1 MGFPRT
7 AVSARVQVCRDWTI
21 GKAGGTVRPV
31 GVRGRYM
38 ASLSDLRVRNAKP
51 RDRAYKLFD
60 GRGLFLL
67 VTPPGGRLWRF
78 KYRMYGREK
87 LISLGAYPDVPLS
100 RAREKRDEARKL
112 IADGIDPSA
121 ERQARKTALLDT
133 FEGVA
138 KEWLALQSKSLA
150 PETISILG
158 ARLHSALYP
167 YLGTRPV
174 STITARELLA
184 ALRRIEARGRHETA
198 HRVRALAGR
207 VMRYAVATGRAQH
220 DVAADL
226 KDALAPVKSK
236 NFASVTDPVRVGELM
251 RAIEGYSGHPV
262 TALAL
267 KLAPLVFVR
276 PGELRQAEWSE
287 FDLEGAEWRIP
298 AARMK
303 MRELHIVPLAHQS
316 ITLLEEL
323 QPFARGGRYVFPSLR
338 SRDRPMSNNTING
351 ALRRL
356 GYSSE
361 EQTGHGFRS
370 MASTLLN
377 EQGFPPDV
385 IELQLAHSERNKVRA
400 AYNKAQRLPERR
412 KMMQAWADYL
422 DGLRAGKEVAPSV
435 TDAGQ
440 SSTPRT
446 VRVQT
451 SSRRVG

>member
-1 MGFPRT
+1 MP
-7 AVSARVQVCRDWTI
+7 SLSEARVR
-21 GKAGGTVRPV
+21 
-31 GVRGRYM
+31 
-38 ASLSDLRVRNAKP
+38 SAKP
-51 RDRAYKLFD
+51 RERAYKLFD
-60 GRGLFLL
+60 ERGLFLL
-67 VTPPGGRLWRF
+67 VTPTGGRLWRLR
-78 KYRMYGREK
+78 YRIGNLEK
-87 LISLGAYPDVPLS
+87 LISLGSYPDVPLK
-100 RAREKRDEARKL
+100 RAREKRDEARRL
-112 IADGIDPSA
+112 IADEIDPSA
-121 ERQARKTALLDT
+121 ERKARRAAMLVT
-133 FEGVA
+133 FQGVA
-138 KEWLALQSKSLA
+138 QEWLDLQSKSLA

-158 ARLHSALYP
+158 ARLNSGLHP
-167 YLGTRPV
+167 YLGTRPMT
-174 STITARELLA
+174 SITAQELLS

-207 VMRYAVATGRAQH
+207 VFRYAVATGRAQH

-226 KDALAPVKSK
+226 KDALVPVKSK
-236 NFASVTDPVRVGELM
+236 NFASVTDPIRVGELM

-303 MRELHIVPLAHQS
+303 MRELHVVPLAHQS

-356 GYSSE
+356 GYSTE
-361 EQTGHGFRS
+361 EQTGHGFRT

-385 IELQLAHSERNKVRA
+385 IELQLAHAERNKVRA

-422 DGLRAGKEVAPSV
+422 DELRAAAGKA
-435 TDAGQ
+435 AA
-440 SSTPRT
+440 
-446 VRVQT
+446 
-451 SSRRVG
+451 

>member
-1 MGFPRT
+1 
-7 AVSARVQVCRDWTI
+7 
-21 GKAGGTVRPV
+21 
-31 GVRGRYM
+31 
-38 ASLSDLRVRNAKP
+38 
-51 RDRAYKLFD
+51 
-60 GRGLFLL
+60 
-67 VTPPGGRLWRF
+67 
-78 KYRMYGREK
+78 
-87 LISLGAYPDVPLS
+87 VPLK
-100 RAREKRDEARKL
+100 RAREKRDEARRL
-112 IADGIDPSA
+112 IADEIDPSA
-121 ERQARKTALLDT
+121 ERKARRAAMLVT
-133 FEGVA
+133 FQGVA
-138 KEWLALQSKSLA
+138 QEWLDLQSKSLA

-158 ARLHSALYP
+158 ARLNSGLHP
-167 YLGTRPV
+167 YLGTRPMT
-174 STITARELLA
+174 SITAQELLS

-207 VMRYAVATGRAQH
+207 VFRYAVATGRAQH

-236 NFASVTDPVRVGELM
+236 NFASVTDPIRVGELM

-287 FDLEGAEWRIP
+287 FDLESAEWRIP

-303 MRELHIVPLAHQS
+303 MRELHIVPLADQS
-316 ITLLEEL
+316 ITLLQEL

-356 GYSSE
+356 GYSTE
-361 EQTGHGFRS
+361 EQTGHGFRT

-385 IELQLAHSERNKVRA
+385 IELQLAHAERNKVRA

-422 DGLRAGKEVAPSV
+422 DGLRAGA
-435 TDAGQ
+435 
-440 SSTPRT
+440 T
-446 VRVQT
+446 VVPL
-451 SSRRVG
+451 RRRLP